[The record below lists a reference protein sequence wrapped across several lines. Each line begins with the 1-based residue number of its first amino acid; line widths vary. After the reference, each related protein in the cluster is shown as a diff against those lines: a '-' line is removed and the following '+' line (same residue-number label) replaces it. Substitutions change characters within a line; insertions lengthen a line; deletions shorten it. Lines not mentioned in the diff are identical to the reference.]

1 MKKFL
6 FLIIMLFSFSIYS
19 QSVTYQQNPN
29 VIANP
34 ERGMYQ
40 HEGTDSSPYDPLS
53 VSSLTSK
60 RVNDKIT
67 LVLRLFYMEDF
78 LTSNISAA
86 YLNNIQ
92 TDFNTAR
99 SAGVK
104 LIVRFAY
111 SDGNNPGFN
120 NPTKLQ
126 ILSHINQLSP
136 ILQQNKDVI
145 AVIQAGFI
153 GAYGEWYY
161 TDYFGIGNPTAS
173 QYIDRNQILQAI
185 LAGFPGQIQVRTP
198 LFKQKYIGNAN
209 ALTFTEAFS
218 TIDKARIG
226 HHNDSFLASA
236 GSEQGT
242 YSGNSANIL
251 LERAY
256 VKEDTK
262 YVAMGGEINTFNSS
276 NSTLTT
282 CANSTLMLDEYNYS
296 YFNSVGYA
304 SGLITSWTNN
314 GCLNEIK
321 LKLGYRFQLNNSN
334 ITNNTLSIY
343 IANNGYANLYNNRK
357 AYLILK
363 NSSTNVE
370 HSFLVDNNVKN
381 WTSTNYG
388 IILDLNSL
396 SVPNG
401 TYKLYLNLPDPNPSL
416 STNPAYSIQL
426 ANLNTWIASNG
437 YNDLLQTWTKSS
449 LSVNTFI
456 SDNMISINGVDNYTF
471 KLYDL
476 QGRLIQVNNSDVS
489 GLQTGVYMIKVKTS
503 TGKIYTQKIYKK

>member
-1 MKKFL
+1 M
-6 FLIIMLFSFSIYS
+6 LISFSISS
-19 QSVTYQQNPN
+19 QTVTYSPNPN
-29 VIANP
+29 VISNP
-34 ERGMYQ
+34 EIGMYQ

-92 TDFNTAR
+92 TDFNAAR

-111 SDGNNPGFN
+111 SDGNSPGNN
-120 NPTKLQ
+120 NPTKTQ
-126 ILSHINQLSP
+126 ILSHISQLAP
-136 ILQQNKDVI
+136 IMQANKDVI

-161 TDYFGIGNPTAS
+161 TDYFGTGNVTAT
-173 QYIDRNQILQAI
+173 QYADRNQILQAI

-218 TIDKARIG
+218 NTDKARIG

-242 YSGNSANIL
+242 YSGNSSNML

-321 LKLGYRFQLNNSN
+321 MKLGYRFILNNSN
-334 ITNNTLSIY
+334 ITNGILQINLGNY
-343 IANNGYANLYNNRK
+343 GYANLYNNRK
-357 AYLILK
+357 AYLVFK
-363 NSSTNVE
+363 NISTNSE
-370 HSFLVDNNVKN
+370 FSFDIDDNVKN
-381 WTSTNYG
+381 WSSSNYG
-388 IILDLNSL
+388 ITTDLNTFNI
-396 SVPNG
+396 PNG

-416 STNPAYSIQL
+416 SINPSYSIQL
-426 ANLNTWIASNG
+426 ANLNTWIPSNG

-449 LSVNTFI
+449 LSINTFI
-456 SDNMISINGVDNYTF
+456 SDNVININGLDNYTF

-476 QGRLIQVNNSDVS
+476 QGRLIQINNSDVS
-489 GLQTGVYMIKVKTS
+489 GLQIGVYIIKIKTS
-503 TGKIYTQKIYKK
+503 TGKIITQKIYKK